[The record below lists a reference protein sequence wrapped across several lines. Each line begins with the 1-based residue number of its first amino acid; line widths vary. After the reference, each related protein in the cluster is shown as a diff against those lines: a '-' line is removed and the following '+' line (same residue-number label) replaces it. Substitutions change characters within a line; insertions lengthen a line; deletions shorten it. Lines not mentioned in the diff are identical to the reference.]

1 MENLKLDFEKINRDN
16 GFQVDVAKVTTKFV
30 DLTDINYSNTPFGVI
45 TFLGDNRTPYDGVV
59 YHTTEFGVAFY
70 IKAEKTLNES
80 DRIMDTILKLIEDID
95 DLFNFDLE
103 IKRMDGI
110 EFVYVSEVIPFIN
123 DNDTEGALFV
133 KLKINYVN

>member
-30 DLTDINYSNTPFGVI
+30 DLTDINYSNTPFGII
-45 TFLGDNRTPYDGVV
+45 TFLGDTITPYEGFN
-59 YHTTEFGVAFY
+59 YHNAEIGVAFY
-70 IKAEKTLNES
+70 IKSEKTLDES
-80 DRIMDTILKLIEDID
+80 DKVMDTILKLSEDVEN
-95 DLFNFDLE
+95 LFNFDLE
-103 IKRMDGI
+103 VSRIQGVETI
-110 EFVYVSEVIPFIN
+110 HLTEISAFVN